1 MPVDFTQKNG
11 FFARVLFSICRGA
24 FFLTIAFVLA
34 AASVSAQQHCG
45 VGRDFMV
52 QALER
57 VKTGSPGEV
66 ENGLQLLKHA
76 VEVCAGLGDA
86 WYYRSL
92 FERKLNQPA
101 KADYALRN
109 AQKYRSDAMEE
120 GVDPFSIATDKP
132 APPSKLPDGLVR
144 RKWALIIGI
153 SQFADS
159 KIPQLNYPAK
169 DAKDFAALL
178 DDPQVG
184 RFNPENVHVLLN
196 ADATTKE
203 IKAGLN
209 WLARSA
215 QPDDLVVVFIA
226 SHGSPREM
234 DTRNVNYIVTNDTEI
249 GSQDQL
255 FATALAMVEVTGVIR
270 SRIQA
275 RRTLVLLDTC
285 HSGAAAGGRGL
296 RLTADIGESSVGS
309 ETLDVIRQ
317 GFGRAIITSSQAGQQ
332 SYESD
337 DIKNGYFTYYLV
349 QALRNSQGKDS
360 INKVYDYVREQVS
373 SSVSAKFKAQQT
385 PVLSQSDRGAEII
398 LGAPET
404 GDPTASSIH

>member
-1 MPVDFTQKNG
+1 MPVDFTQPNET
-11 FFARVLFSICRGA
+11 FTRPLLILCRGA
-24 FFLTIAFVLA
+24 LFLAGVFFLAT
-34 AASVSAQQHCG
+34 ASASAQQRCG

-120 GVDPFSIATDKP
+120 GIDPFSIATDKP
-132 APPSKLPDGLVR
+132 TPPSKLPSGLVR

-153 SQFADS
+153 SQFSDR

-184 RFNPENVHVLLN
+184 RFNPENVRVLLN

-234 DTRNVNYIVTNDTEI
+234 DTRNVNYIVTTDTEI

-255 FATALAMVEVTGVIR
+255 FATALAMVEITGVIR

-296 RLTADIGESSVGS
+296 RLTAEIGESSVGS
-309 ETLDVIRQ
+309 ETLDIIRQ

-337 DIKNGYFTYYLV
+337 DVKNGYFTYYLV

-360 INKVYDYVREQVS
+360 IDKVYNYVRDQVS
-373 SSVSAKFKAQQT
+373 SSVSAKFRAQQT
-385 PVLSQSDRGAEII
+385 PVLSQSDSGAEII
-398 LGAPET
+398 LGAPEA
-404 GDPTASSIH
+404 GDAATSSVH

>member
-1 MPVDFTQKNG
+1 MPREFTPPIEPVPCPFRLIFSAP
-11 FFARVLFSICRGA
+11 FFFGLF
-24 FFLTIAFVLA
+24 FFL
-34 AASVSAQQHCG
+34 AASSTSAQQHCG

-57 VKTGSPGEV
+57 VKTGSAGEV

-76 VEVCAGLGDA
+76 IEVCAGLGDA

-101 KADYALRN
+101 KADYALHN
-109 AQKYRSDAMEE
+109 AQRYHSEAMDD
-120 GVDPFSIATDKP
+120 GVDPFSIATHKP
-132 APPSKLPDGLVR
+132 APPSKFPSGVVR
-144 RKWALIIGI
+144 RKWALVIGI
-153 SQFADS
+153 SLFADK

-169 DAKDFAALL
+169 DARDFAALL
-178 DDPQVG
+178 DDPQIG
-184 RFNPENVHVLLN
+184 RFNPDNVRVLLN
-196 ADATTKE
+196 GDATTKQ

-249 GSQDQL
+249 QSQDHL
-255 FATALAMVEVTGVIR
+255 FATALAMVEVTEVIR

-296 RLTADIGESSVGS
+296 HLTAEIGESSVSS

-317 GFGRAIITSSQAGQQ
+317 GFGRAIITSSQVGQQ

-337 DIKNGYFTYYLV
+337 DVKNGYFTYYLV
-349 QALRNSQGKDS
+349 QALRNSKGQDS
-360 INKVYDYVREQVS
+360 IDKIYNYVRDQVS
-373 SSVSAKFKAQQT
+373 ASVTAKFKVQQT
-385 PVLSQSDRGAEII
+385 PVMSQSDRGADII
-398 LGAPET
+398 IGAPEASDAAT
-404 GDPTASSIH
+404 GSIH

>member
-1 MPVDFTQKNG
+1 
-11 FFARVLFSICRGA
+11 
-24 FFLTIAFVLA
+24 
-34 AASVSAQQHCG
+34 
-45 VGRDFMV
+45 MV

-120 GVDPFSIATDKP
+120 AIDPFSIATDKP
-132 APPSKLPDGLVR
+132 APPSKLPSGQVR
-144 RKWALIIGI
+144 HKWALIIGI
-153 SQFADS
+153 SQFSDR
-159 KIPQLNYPAK
+159 KVPQLNYPAK

-184 RFNPENVHVLLN
+184 RFNPDNVRVLLN

-209 WLARSA
+209 WLARNA

-234 DTRNVNYIVTNDTEI
+234 DTRNVNYIVTSDTEI

-296 RLTADIGESSVGS
+296 QLTAEIGESSVGS
-309 ETLDVIRQ
+309 ETLDIIRQ

-337 DIKNGYFTYYLV
+337 DVKNGYFTYYLV

-373 SSVSAKFKAQQT
+373 SSVSAKFKALQT

-398 LGAPET
+398 LGAPES
-404 GDPTASSIH
+404 GDPTASAIH

>member
-1 MPVDFTQKNG
+1 MPVEFLQPNEALTRLL
-11 FFARVLFSICRGA
+11 AVICRGA
-24 FFLTIAFVLA
+24 LFVASALFLP
-34 AASVSAQQHCG
+34 AASALAQQHCG
-45 VGRDFMV
+45 AGRDFMV

-101 KADYALRN
+101 KADYALHN

-120 GVDPFSIATDKP
+120 GIDPFSIATDKP
-132 APPSKLPDGLVR
+132 APPSKVPSGLVR

-153 SQFADS
+153 SQFADG

-184 RFNPENVHVLLN
+184 RFNPDNVRVLLN

-296 RLTADIGESSVGS
+296 RLTQDIGESSVGS
-309 ETLDVIRQ
+309 ETLDIIRQ

-337 DIKNGYFTYYLV
+337 DVKNGYFTYYLV

-360 INKVYDYVREQVS
+360 IDKVYNYVREQVS
-373 SSVSAKFKAQQT
+373 SSVATKFRAQQT

-398 LGAPET
+398 LGTPEA
-404 GDPTASSIH
+404 GDSATSSVH